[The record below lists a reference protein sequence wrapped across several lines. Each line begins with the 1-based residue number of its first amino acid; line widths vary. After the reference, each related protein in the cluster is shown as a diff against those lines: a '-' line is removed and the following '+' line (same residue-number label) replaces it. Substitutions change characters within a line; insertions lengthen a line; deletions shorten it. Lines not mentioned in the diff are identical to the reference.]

1 MSDQNFT
8 TAEFDDLL
16 EDTSWLD
23 PIADFSLDFESELSA
38 FEGSSMVDGSLS
50 LTSERIEA
58 QFETAGAPTL
68 YTLSLSGSGIDP
80 VSSLEDLEEAIITGT
95 ATGGLDNLTLDYGNQ
110 TIARFDFEADGYI
123 LTSGDQALKVMGA
136 LPSSLDDI
144 SALVSGLDDLAFDL
158 ETPGDDFDPDAFLD
172 EFADLFSGYSLEGLS
187 LRDGGE
193 ELLNIGSEDGDLV
206 VSVMGYDF
214 VFCDVSFNLGEILDA
229 ARPPELISPEL
240 ALYEMIDGRPV
251 EMSPEDNPFL
261 NGFSFDD
268 TAQLTYFV
276 GEEQLG
282 TYYLAVSAASDG
294 PVTSGFYQLIEGG
307 GAFPGQI
314 DADADEYERV
324 FEDPDNAPANP
335 TTPYELPIGDRAT
348 TEAVGDFLG
357 QIDPEGDVD
366 WVRAELD
373 EEGGYTFR
381 VFGIPEDG
389 VDDGFPAFFG
399 ANCIKVFNPSGD
411 LIAEADLPG
420 DLIPGLPDGPG
431 DENGDGNG
439 DDNGGAGTPEG
450 FPDLPAGPAWGAG
463 DPHLLTLDG
472 VGYDFHAAGEYVMTR
487 ATDGSDFE
495 VQARMSPV
503 GENVTANVAAAIRL
517 DGADV
522 MVAPGDAPLRVNGE
536 ATDIDDGNF
545 IEVGQDRIYRD
556 GDSYMLIHTDDGD
569 METGYSAVQVDLF
582 DARVD
587 ITVALDDIWQ
597 GNVEGLLGN
606 FDGDP
611 ETDIALAD
619 GTVLDRPLA
628 FDDLY
633 GQYRDDWRVSDEG
646 QSLFSYG
653 TGESPES
660 FYLPDYPTGMIS
672 IDDFSA
678 DQVEAAEA
686 RAEAAGLEPGTLAY
700 QNAVLDLLLTDDD
713 SYAESAVATDEVT
726 RTRDD
731 ADMLEVPDTDGGG
744 LEGLLT
750 LSGSLRDF
758 GGDAMESASV
768 TFQPEGR
775 SVHLTRL
782 AREEGNFS
790 FDLSEDAAGRLD
802 ATRDHDADSDPNITA
817 SDALDVLRLAVG
829 LEPSFGPASPEN
841 FVAADINQDGQVTA
855 GDALDV
861 LRAAVGL
868 ESENAPRW
876 VFFDAD
882 TDWNDLDLDRGNTAV
897 ETGVDIAAM
906 QSDQSADMTCIL
918 LGSMKE
924 YA

>member
-8 TAEFDDLL
+8 TAEFDNLL
-16 EDTSWLD
+16 EDTGWLD
-23 PIADFSLDFESELSA
+23 PIADFSLDFDGELSA
-38 FEGSSMVDGSLS
+38 FGRSSMVDGSLS

-58 QFETAGAPTL
+58 QFEGAGIPML
-68 YTLSLSGSGIDP
+68 YTLSLTGSGIDP
-80 VSSLEDLEEAIITGT
+80 VSSFADLEESILTGT
-95 ATGGLDNLTLDYGNQ
+95 ATGGLDNLTLDYGDQ
-110 TIARFDFEADGYI
+110 TIAQFDFGANGYT
-123 LTSGDQALKVMGA
+123 LTSGNQELQVMGS
-136 LPSSLDDI
+136 LPDSLDDI
-144 SALVSGLDDLAFDL
+144 SALISGLGNLVFGPTDPD
-158 ETPGDDFDPDAFLD
+158 EDFDPNAVLD
-172 EFADLFSGYSLEGLS
+172 EFAELFSGYSFEGLS

-193 ELLNIGSEDGDLV
+193 ELLNIGSEDGNLV

-214 VFCDVSFNLGEILDA
+214 VFCDVSFNFGEILDA

-240 ALYEMIDGRPV
+240 TLYREEDGRPV
-251 EMSPEDNPFL
+251 EIAQASAFEGTDF
-261 NGFSFDD
+261 
-268 TAQLTYFV
+268 AQLIHVV
-276 GEEQLG
+276 GEENSGTHFLG
-282 TYYLAVSAASDG
+282 VSASVDG
-294 PVTSGFYQLIEGG
+294 PVTTGFYQLIEGG
-307 GAFPGQI
+307 DLFPGNMDPDDPGYQ
-314 DADADEYERV
+314 RV
-324 FEDPDNAPANP
+324 FEDPEDAPANP
-335 TTPYELPIGDRAT
+335 TTPYELPIGDPLSPD
-348 TEAVGDFLG
+348 AVGDFIG

-373 EEGGYTFR
+373 EPGFYTFR

-389 VDDGFPAFFG
+389 VDDDFPAFFG
-399 ANCIKVFNPSGD
+399 ASCFRVFNPSGD
-411 LIAEADLPG
+411 LIAQADLPG
-420 DLIPGLPDGPG
+420 DLIPGFPGGPG
-431 DENGDGNG
+431 DENGDDNG

-503 GENVTANVAAAIRL
+503 GENVTANVAAAVRL

-536 ATDIDDGNF
+536 GTDIDDGTF

-556 GDSYMLIHTDDGD
+556 GDSYMLVHTDDGD

-619 GTVLDRPLA
+619 GTVLDRPLT

-686 RAEAAGLEPGTLAY
+686 RAEAAGLEPGTLTFN
-700 QNAVLDLLLTDDD
+700 NAVLDLLLTDDD
-713 SYAESAVATDEVT
+713 SYAESAAATDEVT

-731 ADMLEVPDTDGGG
+731 ADTLEVPETDGGG

-758 GGDAMESASV
+758 GGDAMESAFV

-790 FDLSEDAAGRLD
+790 FDLSQDAAGRLN
-802 ATRDHDADSDPNITA
+802 ATRDYDAATDPNIQA

-829 LEPSFGPASPEN
+829 LEPSFGPASAEN

-868 ESENAPRW
+868 ESDNAPRW

-882 TDWNDLDLDRGNTAV
+882 TDWDGLELDRNDSTV
-897 ETGVDIAAM
+897 DTGIDIAAM
-906 QSDQSADMTCIL
+906 QSDQSADMTGIL
-918 LGSMKE
+918 LGSMQE

>member
-1 MSDQNFT
+1 MSDHISRT
-8 TAEFDDLL
+8 EEFDDLL

-23 PIADFSLDFESELSA
+23 PIRGFTLDHEGRLSA
-38 FEGSSMVDGSLS
+38 FDGSDTVDGSLG
-50 LTSERIEA
+50 LFDDRIEVQTQA
-58 QFETAGAPTL
+58 AGDPTL
-68 YTLSLSGSGIDP
+68 YTLTLNGLDMEP
-80 VSSLEDLEEAIITGT
+80 VSSLDELEEAIFTGT
-95 ATGGLDNLTLDYGNQ
+95 ASGALDNITLEYGSQ
-110 TIARFDFEADGYI
+110 TIAQFDFGADGYT
-123 LTSGDQALKVMGA
+123 LSSGNQELEVMGN
-136 LPSSLDDI
+136 LPGSLDDI
-144 SALVSGLDDLAFDL
+144 SALVSGLNDLVFGPVD
-158 ETPGDDFDPDAFLD
+158 PDDDFDPDAFFD

-193 ELLNIGSEDGDLV
+193 ELLNIGSQDGDLV

-214 VFCDVSFNLGEILDA
+214 VFCDVSFSLGDILDA
-229 ARPPELISPEL
+229 TRPPELISPEL
-240 ALYEMIDGRPV
+240 ALHRENEDGRI
-251 EMSPEDNPFL
+251 ELIDNAIAFEDM
-261 NGFSFDD
+261 
-268 TAQLTYFV
+268 AQLSYFLP
-276 GEEQLG
+276 EENTG
-282 TYYLAVSAASDG
+282 THYLEVAANPDG
-294 PVTSGFYQLIEGG
+294 PVSTGFYQLIEGG
-307 GAFPGQI
+307 DLFPGNT
-314 DADADEYERV
+314 DADDPDYERA
-324 FEDPDNAPANP
+324 FEDQGDAPFNA
-335 TTPYELPIGDRAT
+335 TTPYELPIGDQMNT
-348 TEAVGDFLG
+348 DAVGDFIG

-373 EEGGYTFR
+373 EEGIYTFR

-399 ANCIKVFNPSGD
+399 ASCIRVFNPSGD

-420 DLIPGLPDGPG
+420 DLIPGLPGGPG
-431 DENGDGNG
+431 DDNGDG
-439 DDNGGAGTPEG
+439 NGGAGTPEG

-503 GENVTANVAAAIRL
+503 GENVTANVAAAVRL

-536 ATDIDDGNF
+536 AIDIGDGNF
-545 IEVGQDRIYRD
+545 IVVGQDRIYRD
-556 GDSYMLIHTDDGD
+556 GDEYMLVHTGDGD
-569 METGYSAVQVDLF
+569 MDTGYSAVAVNIVG
-582 DARVD
+582 ARVD
-587 ITVALDDIWQ
+587 ITVALDDATWQ

-633 GQYRDDWRVSDEG
+633 GQYRDDWRVSDES

-653 TGESPES
+653 TDESPES

-672 IDDFSA
+672 IDDFSGDA
-678 DQVEAAEA
+678 VSAAEA

-731 ADMLEVPDTDGGG
+731 ADTLEVPETDGGG

-750 LSGSLRDF
+750 LSGSLRDI
-758 GGDAMESASV
+758 GGDAIEGASV
-768 TFQPEGR
+768 IFQPEGR

-790 FDLSEDAAGRLD
+790 FELSEDASGRLAAGREYD
-802 ATRDHDADSDPNITA
+802 EETDPNIG
-817 SDALDVLRLAVG
+817 SGDALDVLRMAVG
-829 LEPSFGPASPEN
+829 LEPSFGPASAEN
-841 FVAADINQDGQVTA
+841 FVAADMNQDGQVTA
-855 GDALDV
+855 PDALDV

-882 TDWNDLDLDRGNTAV
+882 TDWDGLELDSDNASV
-897 ETGVDIAAM
+897 ESGPGIDIAAM
-906 QSDQSADMTCIL
+906 QSDQSADMTGIL
-918 LGSMKE
+918 LGSMQE